1 MRILH
6 TGDWHIGI
14 TRWGIDRSEEVFKSI
29 EFIVDVVEKES
40 IDVVLIAGDLF
51 DHRMPKGE
59 NLYRTAGILQKLG
72 SDDRKVIVVTGN
84 HDWKE
89 LATSLG
95 IFSALSNVYFLTDIG
110 VKSFTTRKGENLRL
124 GSLPYFWERDFLHI
138 GDDLTRREKLGESL
152 HRYLEEINQRFLPN
166 SVNVLLGH
174 IFVEGA
180 LLGSEM
186 KLSFSSNF
194 AIPPSWFPNR
204 AHYVALGHAHKPQ
217 SVVGSPVP
225 TYYCG
230 SIVRID
236 FSEVDDKKS
245 INIVDAKPGGIAS
258 VSQIEIPCKEL
269 MELEFKFSQLE
280 PTALMVKDFD
290 GYIKARIFMD
300 VLDKNPVSRVKQL
313 IPNCVEVETI
323 FPSESKGDTQ
333 HIDLSLEPSK
343 LFYHYLSLREGNV
356 DQEVIKIFEDLYR
369 EATLN
374 EDSEH

>member
-29 EFIVDVVEKES
+29 EFIIDVVEKED

-59 NLYRTAGILQKLG
+59 NLYRTAEILQKLG
-72 SDDRKVIVVTGN
+72 GDNRKVIVVTGN
-84 HDWKE
+84 HDWRE

-95 IFSALSNVYFLTDIG
+95 VFSALSNVYFLTGVG
-110 VKSFTTRKGENLRL
+110 VKSFTTRKGESLRL
-124 GSLPYFWERDFLHI
+124 GSLPYFWERDFLHV

-152 HRYLEEINQRFLPN
+152 HRRLEEINQRFLPN
-166 SVNVLLGH
+166 SVNILLGH

-217 SVVGSPVP
+217 SVAGSPVP

-236 FSEVDDKKS
+236 FSEANDKKS
-245 INIVDAKPGGIAS
+245 INIIDAKPGGIAC

-280 PTALMVKDFD
+280 PTALMVKDFE

-300 VLDKNPVSRVKQL
+300 VLEKNPVSRVKQL

-323 FPSESKGDTQ
+323 FQTESKRDT
-333 HIDLSLEPSK
+333 HHVDFSLEPSK

-356 DQEVIKIFEDLYR
+356 DGEVIKIFEELYR

-374 EDSEH
+374 EDSQH